1 MAMSYPGNERD
12 ESGFKN
18 TNDFAGPA
26 GDGAA
31 GEKRPVDSRFE
42 QTGEL
47 DLGDDDVR
55 LPWLEGDDEEDQ
67 DSGAGTGQLVALVM
81 VGLVSLG
88 LIVGL
93 IWWLQRDRPDETL
106 VADGATIEAPATPY
120 KTKPANPGGN
130 VVAGTGDTSFAVAEG
145 QTRQVRMGSQAGASA
160 SAAKDQNSTA
170 PANGPAAGSPS
181 PAAPSGASTDMSGVG
196 VQVAAYS
203 TRELAEK
210 GWARLSEQYETL
222 SGMKYR
228 IVEGR
233 ADIGMVYRLQ
243 ALPGDAAAANRLCAS
258 LKSAGLSCQV
268 KR

>member
-1 MAMSYPGNERD
+1 MAMSYPGNERN
-12 ESGFKN
+12 ESGFRN
-18 TNDFAGPA
+18 TNDFAGSA
-26 GDGAA
+26 GDGAV
-31 GEKRPVDSRFE
+31 GDKRGFDSRFE

-55 LPWLEGDDEEDQ
+55 LPWLEGDDDEDQ
-67 DSGAGTGQLVALVM
+67 DTGSGTGQLVALVM
-81 VGLVSLG
+81 VGLVALG

-106 VADGATIEAPATPY
+106 VADGETIEAPATPY

-160 SAAKDQNSTA
+160 SAAKDQNATA
-170 PANGPAAGSPS
+170 PAGSPS
-181 PAAPSGASTDMSGVG
+181 ASASPAAASGASTDMSAVG
-196 VQVAAYS
+196 VQVGAYS
-203 TRELAEK
+203 TRELADK
-210 GWARLSEQYETL
+210 GWTRLSEQYDML

-243 ALPGDAAAANRLCAS
+243 ALPGDAAAANRLCGS

>member
-12 ESGFKN
+12 ESGFRN
-18 TNDFAGPA
+18 TNDFAGPGSGA
-26 GDGAA
+26 SGD
-31 GEKRPVDSRFE
+31 KRGFDSRFE

-47 DLGDDDVR
+47 DLGDEDVR
-55 LPWLEGDDEEDQ
+55 LPWLEGDDDEDQ
-67 DSGAGTGQLVALVM
+67 DRGAGTGQLVALVM
-81 VGLVSLG
+81 VGLVALG

-106 VADGATIEAPATPY
+106 VADGETIEAPATPY

-145 QTRQVRMGSQAGASA
+145 QTRQVRMGTLKTPTPAASA
-160 SAAKDQNSTA
+160 
-170 PANGPAAGSPS
+170 S
-181 PAAPSGASTDMSGVG
+181 PAAPTNASTDMSGVG
-196 VQVAAYS
+196 VQVGAYS
-203 TRELAEK
+203 TRELADK
-210 GWARLSEQYETL
+210 GWTRLSQQYETL
-222 SGMKYR
+222 AGMKYR

-243 ALPGDAAAANRLCAS
+243 ALPGDAAAANRLCGS